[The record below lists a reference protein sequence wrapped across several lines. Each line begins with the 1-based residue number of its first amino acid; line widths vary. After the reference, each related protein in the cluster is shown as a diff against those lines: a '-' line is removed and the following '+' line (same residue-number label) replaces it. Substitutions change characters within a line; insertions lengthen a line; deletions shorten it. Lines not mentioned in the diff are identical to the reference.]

1 MTSRYFQPS
10 VLSAVW
16 SMDDV
21 LNLRVIR
28 LDANARI
35 PTRAY
40 PNDSGFDLY
49 ASESLVI
56 EPGRTAT
63 IGTGIAVELPWATD
77 GQVRP
82 RSGLARDHQ
91 VTVLNSPGTI
101 DEGYRGE
108 IRVILINHGDTSF
121 RGDSRD
127 ANSSAGRTAEI
138 ESRNSPSRFVHRD
151 LSRNRRVRFNWVPF
165 VKAHFSE
172 TLIDR
177 RVDGKYRSDRSFRQ
191 STMAARRACT
201 CCLSRS
207 VSTGSRDSS
216 AAFDRISAD

>member
-1 MTSRYFQPS
+1 
-10 VLSAVW
+10 
-16 SMDDV
+16 MDDV

-121 RGDSRD
+121 RVTPGMRIAQLVVQRKLRVAIAQVDS
-127 ANSSAGRTAEI
+127 ST
-138 ESRNSPSRFVHRD
+138 
-151 LSRNRRVRFNWVPF
+151 
-165 VKAHFSE
+165 E
-172 TLIDR
+172 TCR
-177 RVDGKYRSDRSFRQ
+177 GTDGFG
-191 STMAARRACT
+191 
-201 CCLSRS
+201 
-207 VSTGSRDSS
+207 STGYHL
-216 AAFDRISAD
+216 